1 MESTGE
7 RIHGVPYRA
16 PSRRSPR
23 AAPLSDGLQHAILP
37 TQDGVWHP
45 PQSPNHARGLWQKAS
60 NGVVEGLYSEFNK
73 YRTRSVDVAE
83 QFHSLRRQCVG
94 ARSHGKPN
102 HSLHRQRLVVKPPE
116 LSGRSP
122 VCICIRLEIGNIP
135 HVGIL
140 SAKTSCQ
147 PQVAPLPLCPEA
159 IGRSEGTVVAV
170 DASAGTDCAASR
182 LGQPKPAFTEIFC
195 TFTPGN
201 TRAIYSE

>member
-1 MESTGE
+1 MPAVYGK
-7 RIHGVPYRA
+7 
-16 PSRRSPR
+16 
-23 AAPLSDGLQHAILP
+23 QC
-37 TQDGVWHP
+37 
-45 PQSPNHARGLWQKAS
+45 
-60 NGVVEGLYSEFNK
+60 GVVEGLYSEFNK

-140 SAKTSCQ
+140 SAKKLLAS
-147 PQVAPLPLCPEA
+147 LKLRRYPLCPEA

-170 DASAGTDCAASR
+170 DASAGTDCAVTVGTAETGIHR
-182 LGQPKPAFTEIFC
+182 NLLYLYAREHPGHIF
-195 TFTPGN
+195 
-201 TRAIYSE
+201 RIVSIKIIHIIL